1 MHGDALALGIVI
13 GDGRVHLHL
22 VLTDFRA
29 IVGALAHQIG
39 VGESRIDVAKL
50 EINIAL
56 DIVRPVL
63 MQIDGIGRHRRP
75 RGVIRRQLADF
86 QLDAL
91 ERFLGGRVVDRGDS
105 SDRLAAIT
113 HTLARQR
120 MFGARNRQNAE
131 ALVAIGAGDDGLHA
145 RQLLSLRYVDV
156 KDFGMRIGAAKDA
169 PGKHPEPDKIRG
181 VFGAPGNLF
190 RPVHQR
196 HVIADRMRR
205 HDLVHGEVPAACRS
219 AAYFTASMIF
229 T

>member
-1 MHGDALALGIVI
+1 MHGHAVALGIVI
-13 GDGRVHLHL
+13 GDRGVHLHL
-22 VLTDFRA
+22 VLADLGA

-39 VGESRIDVAKL
+39 VGEGRIDIAKL
-50 EINIAL
+50 EKNIAL

-75 RGVIRRQLADF
+75 RGVIGRQLADF

-91 ERFLGGRVVDRGDS
+91 ERFLGGRVVDRGDG

-131 ALVAIGAGDDGLHA
+131 GLVAIGAGDDRLHA
-145 RQLLSLRYVDV
+145 RQLRSLRYVDV
-156 KDFGMRIGAAKDA
+156 EDFGMRIGAAEDA
-169 PGKHPEPDKIRG
+169 PGKHSRRDKIGG
-181 VFGAPGNLF
+181 VFGASGNLF
-190 RPVHQR
+190 RPVDHR
-196 HVIADRMRR
+196 HVVADRMRR